1 MSIII
6 DLVAILPFYLPMLIT
21 VDLRLLMVIDA
32 CKNNPETGRGDQDN
46 LLSDDFTK
54 GFHHLA
60 VMKRNNQNQINL
72 GGENNGSTF

>member
-1 MSIII
+1 
-6 DLVAILPFYLPMLIT
+6 
-21 VDLRLLMVIDA
+21 MVIDA

-72 GGENNGSTF
+72 GGENNGSSF